1 MPYLKSTPSNLSKIS
16 FFTKTMNLDR
26 NFTFSE
32 SPETPFLDRS
42 SPGPTLLYVVL
53 PLQAQI
59 GRFLNEMLVKNIYKM
74 SQILSLLKSYLS
86 ITGFEIPSAVGNLYL
101 ETLGVTFGMPKLTIC
116 ISKKY
121 TSFFFKKHFFQS
133 RLKVSLYSCHMSLE
147 CFLYFS

>member
-74 SQILSLLKSYLS
+74 SQILSLIKCYLS
-86 ITGFEIPSAVGNLYL
+86 ITGFEIPSAVRNLYL
-101 ETLGVTFGMPKLTIC
+101 ETLGVTCMPKLTIC

-121 TSFFFKKHFFQS
+121 TSFFLRNTFFKADW
-133 RLKVSLYSCHMSLE
+133 R
-147 CFLYFS
+147 FLCILVIWA